1 MYLGGFQYQGWWW
14 GKILEVKAHLV
25 TWFLWCSFPH
35 NFMPQV
41 YFPMECST
49 WNQAW
54 EKKKKILLFRGG
66 WYRRRRKNI
75 YRRSL
80 MGCSLFVASG
90 IFLKV
95 EIKSMTKNAWKQGF
109 AELQTAP
116 VSTARLGW
124 LWPLS
129 LGSGPLQLAALS
141 TRICQEGGAPR
152 QSCCL
157 RRTLQ
162 GKTPKGFLKHTR
174 PNQSELYKELALSN
188 WKCHMHL

>member
-1 MYLGGFQYQGWWW
+1 
-14 GKILEVKAHLV
+14 
-25 TWFLWCSFPH
+25 
-35 NFMPQV
+35 
-41 YFPMECST
+41 
-49 WNQAW
+49 
-54 EKKKKILLFRGG
+54 
-66 WYRRRRKNI
+66 
-75 YRRSL
+75 

-188 WKCHMHL
+188 